1 MHERRFQRRN
11 SNFRRPFVSFS
22 VQEKGE
28 SQGELKV
35 PLSASVLGKEA
46 KFSSRTTEFQNPYE
60 INNIGITILQMRNLG
75 RRQ

>member
-1 MHERRFQRRN
+1 MKD
-11 SNFRRPFVSFS
+11 VS
-22 VQEKGE
+22 KGE
-28 SQGELKV
+28 IATLGDHLSPSVSRRKGNLKEELKV
-35 PLSASVLGKEA
+35 PLSASVWGKEA